1 MKLPGFFRRYLAR
14 HPIFWRSGRRPLC
27 ILAVGDGDI
36 ASIELCLRIPLEWMS
51 MTLGIKYRLIYAPD
65 LPRTPGDNIDLVMMM
80 RVCDKRSLA
89 FARSLKG
96 KGIPYIYMMDDD
108 LDLID
113 PETPLGAMLMAIDA
127 RNNIATLAELASAV
141 VVFSEALRDK
151 FFRYNSETSILVA
164 PSGLLRSLKRSA
176 PPCPSPELRMGFAG
190 GTVHA
195 DNLSMVEN
203 VIGDLLEANPAL
215 VFETIGQQSPGLA
228 GHPRYR
234 HFPFVHDGIDAFFQ
248 LLHSR
253 TWDIGLAPL
262 RDTAFNAAK
271 TDNKYRTY
279 ASAGI
284 PAVYSKVAPFNLSVR
299 DRETGLLVDNNAE
312 AWRNAIDLLLTDG
325 SLRQSMAQS
334 AAFDADQRFNLAA
347 VCLEY
352 LRIIVSV
359 MEKPES
365 RGVLSAAQA
374 VQGA

>member
-1 MKLPGFFRRYLAR
+1 
-14 HPIFWRSGRRPLC
+14 
-27 ILAVGDGDI
+27 
-36 ASIELCLRIPLEWMS
+36 MS

-312 AWRNAIDLLLTDG
+312 AWRNAIELLLTDG

-365 RGVLSAAQA
+365 RGVLSATQA